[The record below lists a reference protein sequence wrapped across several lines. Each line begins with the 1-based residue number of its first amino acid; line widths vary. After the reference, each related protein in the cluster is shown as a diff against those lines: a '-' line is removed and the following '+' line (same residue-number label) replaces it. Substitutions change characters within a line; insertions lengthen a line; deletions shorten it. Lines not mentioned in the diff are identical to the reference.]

1 MDYSSLTQDKVVP
14 FPPNLTSSVTPDPQ
28 IWNFLMGM
36 EEPELGHHYDKSR
49 EWKLAFLWGH
59 HQRAALFG
67 TNAGFL
73 RQ

>member
-59 HQRAALFG
+59 HQQRPALYLGQTLVF
-67 TNAGFL
+67 
-73 RQ
+73 